1 MHVSVYLCFC
11 VCVRA
16 DMYVSEMDTCS
27 SINKPAHLTNN
38 YSTDVLVVRRGFE
51 VFFRVT
57 FSRLL
62 TEADEFQLEFLIGE
76 SGTSDLREGVLL

>member
-1 MHVSVYLCFC
+1 MHVSVCLCFC

-16 DMYVSEMDTCS
+16 DLYVAEMDTCS
-27 SINKPAHLTNN
+27 SINKPAHLTHSYGTNL
-38 YSTDVLVVRRGFE
+38 LVVRRGFE

-57 FSRLL
+57 FNRLL
-62 TEADEFQLEFLIGE
+62 TEADEFQMEFLIGE